1 MGGIRYSLSLM
12 NNDYD
17 PNQTPVNPSPNPQ
30 ATPSVPA
37 GSSTPPPQ
45 NSYPQQPLQQ
55 PAQGAQAQLQPQPIA
70 PNQQPPAP
78 RAATTP
84 EPSEDKPA
92 KREGLRSV
100 LSTIGILMT
109 APLIAIFMI
118 AFVFQSYQVD
128 GPSMETTLQNNDRL
142 IVWKWPRTWARIT
155 SNSYLPNRGD
165 IIIFNEPDLSD
176 YGQGINKQLIKRVI
190 ALPGERVVVK
200 DGKVTVYNKEHPNG
214 FQPDKTLPYGE
225 GGSHI
230 PQTDGDVDITLPEG
244 QIFVCGDNRPDS
256 LDSRAFGPVPLD
268 NVVGKLAVR
277 ILPISSAERF

>member
-1 MGGIRYSLSLM
+1 M

-17 PNQTPVNPSPNPQ
+17 PSQTPVNPTPPSQQTPPGVPVAASPQNAYPQ
-30 ATPSVPA
+30 ALA
-37 GSSTPPPQ
+37 
-45 NSYPQQPLQQ
+45 QQPLV
-55 PAQGAQAQLQPQPIA
+55 ATQPQ
-70 PNQQPPAP
+70 QQSQTTLTPSSSPAP
-78 RAATTP
+78 IRPAASSETP
-84 EPSEDKPA
+84 EAQPG

-142 IVWKWPRTWARIT
+142 IVWKLPRTWARIT
-155 SNSYLPNRGD
+155 GHAYQPNRGD

-176 YGQGINKQLIKRVI
+176 YGQGIDKQLIKRVVG
-190 ALPGERVVVK
+190 LPGERVVVK
-200 DGKVTVYNKEHPNG
+200 DGKVTVYNQEYPGG

-230 PQTDGDVDITLPEG
+230 PQTDGDVDITLPAG

-277 ILPISSAERF
+277 ILPLSTAERF